1 MTALFGSRTNTL
13 FTKTIQNAC
22 WCALPGNVDGF
33 EEKKFLHPN
42 SASCD
47 AILSIFD
54 CWRIDWS
61 GEFEKEFRG
70 QWSGKLT
77 VLACCFLSRL
87 MNEWHILA
95 SRERKRKRKGKRR
108 EKRKRNHFNPIR
120 SVLGHAGFTNKPNVV
135 IGRQGVEECFLGL
148 GSWGGHVVSCDWS
161 WKRKVEGVHYILPS
175 FQNKSYGWTWTALR
189 NKSYVWWNFSQTSPN
204 ELECCHKHVLMLLL
218 MNYQVK
224 QQFTLL

>member
-95 SRERKRKRKGKRR
+95 SRERKRKRKEKRKRKGKRR

-120 SVLGHAGFTNKPNVV
+120 SVLGHAGFTNKASVV
-135 IGRQGVEECFLGL
+135 IKALN
-148 GSWGGHVVSCDWS
+148 WHPGGCILLPRVS
-161 WKRKVEGVHYILPS
+161 
-175 FQNKSYGWTWTALR
+175 
-189 NKSYVWWNFSQTSPN
+189 
-204 ELECCHKHVLMLLL
+204 
-218 MNYQVK
+218 
-224 QQFTLL
+224 